1 MTSTAILKSRLRTVG
16 NCPPSLLVKEDSTKE
31 DAFLQKVA
39 LLLQD
44 GLSLR
49 DDATVGEIQEC
60 LKVSDFLFR

>member
-1 MTSTAILKSRLRTVG
+1 MTSTAILKSRLRTLG

-44 GLSLR
+44 GKIQKVDGLSFVRL
-49 DDATVGEIQEC
+49 VGGSNS
-60 LKVSDFLFR
+60 K

>member
-1 MTSTAILKSRLRTVG
+1 MTSTAILKSRLRTLG

-44 GLSLR
+44 GKIRLTFVLR
-49 DDATVGEIQEC
+49 PFWLTD
-60 LKVSDFLFR
+60 